1 MFTVR
6 GGMRQVEFKVFGL
19 DPPDYGIVA
28 QDTVIHCEGEPLN
41 REEKKSPNELIHC
54 DGEPLNREE
63 KQSPNELIHCDG
75 KPLSRGDKKKPN
87 RLVVTDAKYD
97 DNSSLAQIL
106 VFMRSMSC

>member
-54 DGEPLNREE
+54 DG
-63 KQSPNELIHCDG
+63 